1 MRVLVIED
9 DKRLA
14 DMIRKMLETERYTVD
29 LIHDGAAG
37 MELALRG
44 MHELAVIDWML
55 PGRDGP
61 SIIRAIR
68 NNQVQM
74 GILMLTARGQV
85 EDRVKG
91 LESGADD
98 YLVKPFSMEEL
109 LARLHAITRRFNPDG
124 ADVMELRVGNLVID
138 LRMHT
143 LRRGEKSIELSRTE
157 WDLLEYLMLHPR
169 QTFTRA
175 NIRLCA
181 GLLPW
186 VAFSDC
192 VLRGADAF
200 IENTSQSEEASD
212 SRASVRGP
220 ECRGRHLVPG
230 DLDESAGRGVSISGG
245 RLSLA
250 WLAVPVVLV
259 LFQGWQSAPRVGRVT
274 TSAGNDRTTAVVA
287 YDVKRVFADIDADH
301 SDFGICRLGGA
312 RLGVR
317 LDACDPGHGRAPF
330 DAPPCRQAPSPA
342 GGAGARPDHPILMSP
357 VKHRARGFLASTRT
371 HREVV
376 ALMDRAEERAG
387 PEDVGEQALMRGLGT
402 AFPFFR
408 LGLSWSSV
416 GHRSEDRPHNGFQ
429 EFPCRGPALTSA
441 RLMSSLRPF

>member
-61 SIIRAIR
+61 SIVRAIR

-124 ADVMELRVGNLVID
+124 ADVMELRVGNLVMD

-175 NIRLCA
+175 NILDHVWSYEGSVKEDLVDVYISYLRQKLNVP
-181 GLLPW
+181 GL
-186 VAFSDC
+186 
-192 VLRGADAF
+192 ADPIF
-200 IENTSQSEEASD
+200 T
-212 SRASVRGP
+212 VRGV
-220 ECRGRHLVPG
+220 GY
-230 DLDESAGRGVSISGG
+230 
-245 RLSLA
+245 RL
-250 WLAVPVVLV
+250 
-259 LFQGWQSAPRVGRVT
+259 
-274 TSAGNDRTTAVVA
+274 
-287 YDVKRVFADIDADH
+287 DIDHA
-301 SDFGICRLGGA
+301 
-312 RLGVR
+312 
-317 LDACDPGHGRAPF
+317 
-330 DAPPCRQAPSPA
+330 
-342 GGAGARPDHPILMSP
+342 
-357 VKHRARGFLASTRT
+357 
-371 HREVV
+371 
-376 ALMDRAEERAG
+376 
-387 PEDVGEQALMRGLGT
+387 
-402 AFPFFR
+402 
-408 LGLSWSSV
+408 
-416 GHRSEDRPHNGFQ
+416 
-429 EFPCRGPALTSA
+429 
-441 RLMSSLRPF
+441 